1 MNGII
6 FDCKRFAVHDG
17 AGLRSTL
24 FLKGCPLRCPWCQNP
39 EGIDPKP
46 ALWHSPQTCVRCG
59 GCVNACPEGALTL
72 GERIHVD
79 RTRCTLCGR
88 CVDACPAAAMSV
100 QGRSISAQEA
110 AELLMRDRV
119 FFGESGGVTL
129 SGGEVL
135 MQWQFAAQV
144 LALCKNAGVHT
155 AVESC
160 LLAPPQAIEALL
172 PVTDQFLVDIKF
184 LDPALHKKHLGAD
197 NRAILENFEHLLA
210 RDADVLVR
218 TPLIPGYTATDENL
232 RAIARYLRRVA
243 PHTPWELLNFNPL
256 CRGKYAALEQDYPVS
271 GGSLTQAELQR
282 FYDILEQEGITNIVK
297 E

>member
-110 AELLMRDRV
+110 AELLLRDRV
-119 FFGESGGVTL
+119 FFGESGGVL
-129 SGGEVL
+129 
-135 MQWQFAAQV
+135 
-144 LALCKNAGVHT
+144 
-155 AVESC
+155 
-160 LLAPPQAIEALL
+160 
-172 PVTDQFLVDIKF
+172 
-184 LDPALHKKHLGAD
+184 
-197 NRAILENFEHLLA
+197 
-210 RDADVLVR
+210 
-218 TPLIPGYTATDENL
+218 
-232 RAIARYLRRVA
+232 
-243 PHTPWELLNFNPL
+243 
-256 CRGKYAALEQDYPVS
+256 
-271 GGSLTQAELQR
+271 
-282 FYDILEQEGITNIVK
+282 
-297 E
+297 

>member
-6 FDCKRFAVHDG
+6 FDLKRFAVHDG

-24 FLKGCPLRCPWCQNP
+24 FLKGCPLRCLWCQNP
-39 EGIDPKP
+39 EGIAPEP

-100 QGRSISAQEA
+100 QGRSIGAQEA
-110 AELLMRDRV
+110 AELLLRDRV
-119 FFGESGGVTL
+119 FFGAHGGVTL
-129 SGGEVL
+129 SGGEVML
-135 MQWQFAAQV
+135 QWKFAAEV
-144 LALCKNAGVHT
+144 LAHCRKAGVNT

-160 LLAPPQAIEALL
+160 LLASREAMEAML

-184 LDPALHKKHLGAD
+184 LDPALHRMHLGAD
-197 NRAILENFEHLLA
+197 NRVILENFQWLLA
-210 RDADVLVR
+210 HGARFGTHAAHPRLYRCGGQHPRHRPLSAPERAADAVGAAEFQPPVPRKVHGAGAGLS
-218 TPLIPGYTATDENL
+218 G
-232 RAIARYLRRVA
+232 LRRQSDA
-243 PHTPWELLNFNPL
+243 
-256 CRGKYAALEQDYPVS
+256 GGDAAL
-271 GGSLTQAELQR
+271 L
-282 FYDILEQEGITNIVK
+282 
-297 E
+297 

>member
-46 ALWHSPQTCVRCG
+46 ALWHSPQTCERCG

-79 RTRCTLCGR
+79 RTRCTLCWR

-110 AELLMRDRV
+110 AELLLRDRV

-184 LDPALHKKHLGAD
+184 RDPALHKKHLGAD

-210 RDADVLVR
+210 QDADVLVR

-243 PHTPWELLNFNPL
+243 THTPWELLNFNPL
-256 CRGKYAALEQDYPVS
+256 CRGKYAALERDYPVS